1 MYHHDI
7 IECIRTLYRDPE
19 FCTQLVFKPEQHYT
33 DQNMTEH
40 IYNDMHTGEWW
51 WSTQV
56 CNYFCIYI
64 NVLD

>member
-7 IECIRTLYRDPE
+7 IECIHTLYGDPE
-19 FCTQLVFKPEQHYT
+19 FCTRLVFKLERHYI

-40 IYNDMHTGEWW
+40 IYNDMYIGEWW

-56 CNYFCIYI
+56 CNCFHVYI